1 MKNNSRGFTLL
12 ELMVVVAVIAILA
25 SIAYPS
31 YQNFVMQSRRSDAI
45 EGLLSAQLRQ
55 EEHRV
60 KTGSYVGHGQEAAIG
75 LTDTTYYSFSV
86 VSAASSSGAPTYVIT
101 ASTSGSQL
109 HDTNCR
115 TLTIDNT
122 DTKGSTSSSGAATS
136 DCWQ

>member
-55 EEHRV
+55 
-60 KTGSYVGHGQEAAIG
+60 
-75 LTDTTYYSFSV
+75 
-86 VSAASSSGAPTYVIT
+86 
-101 ASTSGSQL
+101 
-109 HDTNCR
+109 
-115 TLTIDNT
+115 
-122 DTKGSTSSSGAATS
+122 
-136 DCWQ
+136 